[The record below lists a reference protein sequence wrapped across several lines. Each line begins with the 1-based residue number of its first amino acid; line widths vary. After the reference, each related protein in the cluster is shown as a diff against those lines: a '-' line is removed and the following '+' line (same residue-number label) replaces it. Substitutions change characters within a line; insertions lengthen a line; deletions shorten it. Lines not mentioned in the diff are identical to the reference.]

1 MLLPVILAGG
11 SGSRLWPLS
20 RELMPKQF
28 LTLQGEHS
36 LLQTTLLRLKNLQ
49 AAKPLVICNEEH
61 RFLAAEQLRQLQLL
75 QHNILLEPVGR
86 NTAPAVAAAAFYAV
100 QHYGDATLLVLPAD
114 HYLANDSQWQ
124 QAVAQGLVQAE
135 QNHLVT
141 FGIKATAPETAYG
154 YIVPGAAVADSTAA
168 YRIKQFTEK
177 PSAAAAAALLSSG
190 SVYWNSGIFMF
201 KASVL
206 LQELQRYRPQIY
218 RQCQKA
224 LAKPQIDLDF
234 IRLDQAEFA
243 LCPAESVDYAVME
256 HTQAAVVIPLASSWS
271 DLGSW
276 SSLWQLTPKDAQGN
290 AHLGQVLQHNSSN
303 NFVYAETGL
312 VATVGLKDT
321 VVIQTKDAVLV
332 AAKDQVQQVNA
343 IVQQLKLQDRT
354 EHQIHRQVFRPW
366 GNYDVIDQGR
376 GYQVKRIRVLPGESL
391 SLQSHQHRAE
401 HWIVVAGT
409 AKITIDSSEQL
420 LSANQSVYIP
430 QQCVHALANPSQEV
444 LELIEVQTGDYICE
458 NDIIRYEDRY
468 GRACDM

>member
-86 NTAPAVAAAAFYAV
+86 NTAPAIAAAAFYAL

-114 HYLANDSQWQ
+114 HHLANDSQWQ
-124 QAVAQGLVQAE
+124 QAVAQGLLQAE

-206 LQELQRYRPQIY
+206 LQQLQIFRPDIY
-218 RQCQKA
+218 LQCQKA
-224 LAKPQIDLDF
+224 LARPQPDLDF
-234 IRLDQAEFA
+234 VRLDQAEFKQ
-243 LCPAESVDYAVME
+243 CPAESIDYAVME
-256 HTQAAVVIPLASSWS
+256 HTKAAVVVPIASPWS

-276 SSLWQLTPKDAQGN
+276 SSLWQLSEKDQQGN
-290 AHLGQVLQHNSSN
+290 VHFGQVLQHNSAN

-312 VATVGLKDT
+312 VATVGLTDT

-332 AAKDQVQQVNA
+332 AAKDQVQQVKA
-343 IVQQLKLQDRT
+343 IVQQLKAEGDT
-354 EHQIHRQVFRPW
+354 AYQIHRQVYRPW
-366 GNYDVIDQGR
+366 GNYDVIEQGR

-391 SLQSHQHRAE
+391 SLQSHQYRAE

-409 AKITIDSSEQL
+409 AKVTIDGTEQL
-420 LSANQSVYIP
+420 LQANQSIYIP
-430 QQCVHALANPSQEV
+430 QRCVHALANPTKEV
-444 LELIEVQTGDYICE
+444 LELIEVQTGDYIDE
-458 NDIIRYEDRY
+458 DDIVRYQDRY
-468 GRACDM
+468 GRV

>member
-1 MLLPVILAGG
+1 
-11 SGSRLWPLS
+11 
-20 RELMPKQF
+20 MPKQF

-36 LLQTTLLRLKNLQ
+36 LLQTTLLRLENLK

-86 NTAPAVAAAAFYAV
+86 NTAPAIAAAAFYAL

-114 HYLANDSQWQ
+114 HHLANDSQWQ
-124 QAVAQGLVQAE
+124 QAVTQGVIQAE

-154 YIVPGAAVADSTAA
+154 YIVPGAAVADNTAA

-190 SVYWNSGIFMF
+190 SVYWNSGLFMF

-206 LQELQRYRPQIY
+206 LQQLQIFRPDIY
-218 RQCQKA
+218 LQCQKA
-224 LAKPQIDLDF
+224 LARPQADLDF
-234 IRLDQAEFA
+234 IRLDQAEFKQ
-243 LCPAESVDYAVME
+243 CPAESIDYAVME
-256 HTQAAVVIPLASSWS
+256 HTKSAVVVPIASTWS

-276 SSLWQLTPKDAQGN
+276 SSLWQLSEKDQQGN
-290 AHLGQVLQHNSSN
+290 VHLGQVVQHNSTN

-312 VATVGLKDT
+312 VATVGLTDT

-332 AAKDQVQQVNA
+332 AAKDQVQQVKA
-343 IVQQLKLQDRT
+343 IVQQLKT
-354 EHQIHRQVFRPW
+354 EGDTTYQKHRQVYRPW
-366 GNYDVIDQGR
+366 GNYDVIEQGR

-401 HWIVVAGT
+401 HWIVVVGT
-409 AKITIDSSEQL
+409 AKVTLNGTEQL
-420 LSANQSVYIP
+420 LQANQSIYIP
-430 QQCVHALANPSQEV
+430 QHCVHALANPSKDV
-444 LELIEVQTGDYICE
+444 LELIEVQTGDYIDE
-458 NDIIRYEDRY
+458 DDIVRYQDRY
-468 GRACDM
+468 GRV

>member
-1 MLLPVILAGG
+1 
-11 SGSRLWPLS
+11 
-20 RELMPKQF
+20 MPKQF

-36 LLQTTLLRLKNLQ
+36 LLQTTLLRLENLK

-86 NTAPAVAAAAFYAV
+86 NTAPAIAAAAFYAL

-114 HYLANDSQWQ
+114 HHLANDSQWQ
-124 QAVAQGLVQAE
+124 QAVTQGVIQAE

-154 YIVPGAAVADSTAA
+154 YIVPGAAVADNTAA

-206 LQELQRYRPQIY
+206 LQQLQIFRPDIY
-218 RQCQKA
+218 LQCQKA
-224 LAKPQIDLDF
+224 LARPQADLDF
-234 IRLDQAEFA
+234 IRLDQAEFKQ
-243 LCPAESVDYAVME
+243 CPAESIDYAVME
-256 HTQAAVVIPLASSWS
+256 HTKSAVVVPIASTWS

-276 SSLWQLTPKDAQGN
+276 SSLWQLSEKDQQGN
-290 AHLGQVLQHNSSN
+290 VHLGQVVQHNSTN

-312 VATVGLKDT
+312 VATVGLTDT

-332 AAKDQVQQVNA
+332 AAKDQVQQVKA
-343 IVQQLKLQDRT
+343 IVQQLKT
-354 EHQIHRQVFRPW
+354 EGDTTYQKHRQVYRPW
-366 GNYDVIDQGR
+366 GNYDVIEQGR

-401 HWIVVAGT
+401 HWIVVVGT
-409 AKITIDSSEQL
+409 AKVTLNGTEQL
-420 LSANQSVYIP
+420 LQANQSIYIP
-430 QQCVHALANPSQEV
+430 QHCVHALANPSKDV
-444 LELIEVQTGDYICE
+444 LELIEVQTGDYIDE
-458 NDIIRYEDRY
+458 DDIVRYQDRY
-468 GRACDM
+468 GRV